1 MQKSCLNHQWAA
13 CERDSH
19 IPELSIPSIVRSFQ
33 QPNSVVSSRVLSW
46 GALVAGARVMNRKVR
61 RQKLYSVTWAKQDRP
76 ANTAGGTREHGAN
89 LWPTIV
95 LCRNSSQRDWNR
107 ILKWSWAARQR
118 NCACSVC
125 PGKPPL
131 SPQIQRIRSESSVC
145 HCAFKI
151 SLIHQEQNN
160 KRSCTICILC
170 LFPR

>member
-1 MQKSCLNHQWAA
+1 MKCQCSCKRRLPKKCCLNHQWAA

-76 ANTAGGTREHGAN
+76 ANRAGGTRENGAN
-89 LWPTIV
+89 LWLTIV

-107 ILKWSWAARQR
+107 ILKWSLGCRT
-118 NCACSVC
+118 
-125 PGKPPL
+125 
-131 SPQIQRIRSESSVC
+131 E
-145 HCAFKI
+145 
-151 SLIHQEQNN
+151 E
-160 KRSCTICILC
+160 LC
-170 LFPR
+170 LFCMSRKTAFKSSNSKNPKWKLRVPLCLQNKLDTSRAKQ